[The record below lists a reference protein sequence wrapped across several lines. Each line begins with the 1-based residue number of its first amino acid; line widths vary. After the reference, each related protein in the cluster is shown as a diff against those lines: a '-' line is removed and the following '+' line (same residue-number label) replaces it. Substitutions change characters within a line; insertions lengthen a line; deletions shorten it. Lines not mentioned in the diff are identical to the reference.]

1 MDSVDVYTKAT
12 TGNGSNKFST
22 IEELTA
28 LIDAGSFVDATYS
41 GSMITV
47 TASTAGLSGNGIA
60 ISTTSSSLGLYLS
73 SPTLA
78 GGVDGQAEFTTFTVA
93 TGATSTGN
101 ITVMVGSV
109 PYTVAVTNGQMPEAV
124 AAAIAS

>member
-12 TGNGSNKFST
+12 TGNGSNTFST

-28 LIDAGSFVDATYS
+28 LIDGGSFVDATYS

-47 TASTAGLSGNGIA
+47 TASTAGVSGNGIA

-73 SPTLA
+73 
-78 GGVDGQAEFTTFTVA
+78 
-93 TGATSTGN
+93 
-101 ITVMVGSV
+101 
-109 PYTVAVTNGQMPEAV
+109 
-124 AAAIAS
+124 